1 MFEKFSAK
9 PHLPLNRPFFKDQN
23 TVMLSRDH
31 GKTLKISKIQPC
43 QVCHNKRFA
52 VFFLL
57 PPFWVILNKIL
68 KLAR

>member
-52 VFFLL
+52 VFFR
-57 PPFWVILNKIL
+57 PFEQYSTKFSNLQSK
-68 KLAR
+68 